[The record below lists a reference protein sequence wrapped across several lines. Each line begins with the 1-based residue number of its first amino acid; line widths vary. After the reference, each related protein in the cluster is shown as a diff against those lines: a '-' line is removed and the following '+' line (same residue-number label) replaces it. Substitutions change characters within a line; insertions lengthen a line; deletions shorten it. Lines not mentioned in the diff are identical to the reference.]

1 MTKIKNN
8 KPVLVTGANGYI
20 ASWIVKKLLQK
31 NLTIHACVRGVKNKN
46 KTQHLLDLTKN
57 NKGKVI
63 LFETDLLKE
72 GSYDKAM
79 TGCEL
84 VFHTAS
90 PFKMKTKNPK
100 KDFIE
105 PALKGTKNI
114 LKSATKIKSV
124 KRVVLTSSCAAM
136 YADAVDTIKTPK
148 KKFLKNKK
156 RYSSLLMTA
165 FNLFMMLRG
174 LI

>member
-1 MTKIKNN
+1 MKRIKKN

-31 NLTIHACVRGVKNKN
+31 NLTIHACVRGVNNKN
-46 KTQHLLDLTKN
+46 KTQHLLELTKN

-79 TGCEL
+79 NGCEL

-90 PFKMKTKNPK
+90 PF
-100 KDFIE
+100 
-105 PALKGTKNI
+105 NI
-114 LKSATKIKSV
+114 
-124 KRVVLTSSCAAM
+124 
-136 YADAVDTIKTPK
+136 
-148 KKFLKNKK
+148 
-156 RYSSLLMTA
+156 
-165 FNLFMMLRG
+165 
-174 LI
+174 